1 MKKVKIRFRENSNG
15 TSSIRLNYFH
25 GYEIVNGKKKAIR
38 KIKTLPFHLV
48 TKPKTKKEHKLNE
61 SFKNKADK
69 IAVEWEKSILQ
80 TKTLLKNKKE
90 NVYIK
95 SKLDSKIP
103 DGSISEKWEN
113 HKGKINLV
121 SPANKRLIDIIV
133 VGTGLAG
140 ASASATLAELGYNV
154 KTFCFQDS
162 PRRAHSIAA
171 QGGINAA
178 KNYQGDGDSTYRL
191 FYDTIK
197 GGDYRSREANVHRL
211 AEVSTNIIDQC
222 VAQGVPFARDYGG
235 LLDNRS
241 FGGVLVSRTF
251 YAKGQTGQ
259 QLLLGAYSS
268 MNRQIGRG
276 KIKMYN
282 RHEMM
287 ELVLVDGKARGI
299 ITRNLVN
306 GKIERHGAH
315 AVVVASGGYGNVFF
329 LSTNA
334 MGSNVSA
341 GWKIHK
347 KGAYFAN
354 PCFTQIHPTCIPV
367 SGDHQSKLTLMS
379 ESLRN
384 DGRIW
389 VPKISEDAKAI
400 REGKL
405 KPTQIPEENR
415 DYYLERRYPAF
426 GNLVPRDVASRAAKE
441 RCDAGFGVNKT
452 GEAVYLDFASS
463 IIRYGKEQ
471 AHVKGLDENDAAI
484 VKKLGQD
491 VVRKKYGNLF
501 QMYEKIV
508 DQNPY
513 ETPMMIYPAVH
524 YTMGGVWVDYNLMTS
539 IPGCYAIGEA
549 NFSDHGANRLGAS
562 ALMQGLADGYFV
574 LPYTIGDYLSDD
586 IRTGVIDTNLPEF
599 EKAEASV
606 KAQVEAFVSNNG
618 SNSVDYYHRKLG
630 KIMWDKCGMSRNEKG
645 LKEAIKE
652 IRSLREDFYKN
663 VNVPGKTNEFNEQ
676 LAKAGRVADF
686 LELGELFAK
695 DALERT
701 ESCGGH
707 FREESQTPEGEALR
721 DDKNFTFV
729 SAWEYNMDPS
739 KARLHKEQLKYEEIE
754 VKTRSYK

>member
-1 MKKVKIRFRENSNG
+1 MAS
-15 TSSIRLNYFH
+15 
-25 GYEIVNGKKKAIR
+25 
-38 KIKTLPFHLV
+38 
-48 TKPKTKKEHKLNE
+48 
-61 SFKNKADK
+61 
-69 IAVEWEKSILQ
+69 
-80 TKTLLKNKKE
+80 
-90 NVYIK
+90 
-95 SKLDSKIP
+95 LDSKIP
-103 DGSISEKWEN
+103 KGPVADKWTN
-113 HKGKINLV
+113 HKSKINLV
-121 SPANKRLIDIIV
+121 SPANKRLIDVIV

-197 GGDYRSREANVHRL
+197 GGDYRSRESNVHRL

-259 QLLLGAYSS
+259 QLLLGAYSA

-276 KIKMYN
+276 KIKMFN

-287 ELVLVDGKARGI
+287 DLVLVDGKARGI

-315 AVVVASGGYGNVFF
+315 AVVIASGGYGNVFF

-347 KGAYFAN
+347 KGAHFAN

-389 VPKISEDAKAI
+389 VPKKKEDVEAIRSGNLKAI
-400 REGKL
+400 N
-405 KPTQIPEENR
+405 IPEDDR

-452 GEAVYLDFASS
+452 GEAVYLDFASA
-463 IIRYGKEQ
+463 INRYGKEQ
-471 AHVKGLDENDAAI
+471 AHVKGLDEEDASL

-491 VVRKKYGNLF
+491 VVRAKYGNLF

-513 ETPMMIYPAVH
+513 EMPMMIYPAVH

-574 LPYTIGDYLSDD
+574 LPYTIGDYLSND
-586 IRTGVIDTNLPEF
+586 IRTGSIDTQLPEF

-606 KAQVEAFVSNNG
+606 KAQLEGFIGNKG
-618 SNSVDYYHRKLG
+618 KNSVDYYHRKLG

-645 LKEAIKE
+645 LKAAIKE
-652 IRSLREDFYKN
+652 IKQLREDFYKN
-663 VNVPGKTNEFNEQ
+663 VNVPGRINEFNEQ

-721 DDKNFTFV
+721 DDENFTFV
-729 SAWEYNMDPS
+729 SAWEYKGEPS
-739 KARLHKEQLKYEEIE
+739 KAKIHKEDLKYEEIE

>member
-1 MKKVKIRFRENSNG
+1 M
-15 TSSIRLNYFH
+15 
-25 GYEIVNGKKKAIR
+25 A
-38 KIKTLPFHLV
+38 
-48 TKPKTKKEHKLNE
+48 
-61 SFKNKADK
+61 
-69 IAVEWEKSILQ
+69 
-80 TKTLLKNKKE
+80 
-90 NVYIK
+90 
-95 SKLDSKIP
+95 LDSKIP
-103 DGSISEKWEN
+103 KGPLTDKWTQ
-113 HKGKINLV
+113 HKSNINLV
-121 SPANKRLIDIIV
+121 SPANKRLIDVIV

-259 QLLLGAYSS
+259 QLLLGAYSA

-287 ELVLVDGKARGI
+287 DLVLVDGKARGI
-299 ITRNLVN
+299 IARNLVN
-306 GKIERHGAH
+306 GKLERHSAH
-315 AVVVASGGYGNVFF
+315 AVVIASGGYGNVFF

-341 GWKIHK
+341 AWKIHK
-347 KGAYFAN
+347 KGAHFAN

-367 SGDHQSKLTLMS
+367 SGEHQSKLTLMS

-389 VPKISEDAKAI
+389 VPKKLDDVKAI

-405 KPTQIPEENR
+405 KPTEIAEEDR

-441 RCDAGFGVNKT
+441 RCDEGYGVNKT
-452 GEAVYLDFASS
+452 GEAVYLDFAAS
-463 IIRYGKEQ
+463 IERYGKEQ
-471 AHVKGLDENDAAI
+471 AHVKGLDENDAAL

-491 VVRKKYGNLF
+491 VVRAKYGNLF

-549 NFSDHGANRLGAS
+549 NLSDHGANRLGAS

-574 LPYTIGDYLSDD
+574 LPYTIGDYLADD
-586 IRTGVIDTNLPEF
+586 IRTGTIDTDLPEF

-606 KAQVEAFVSNNG
+606 KAQLDAFVNNKG
-618 SNSVDYYHRKLG
+618 THTVDYYHKILG
-630 KIMWDKCGMSRNEKG
+630 KIMWDKCGMSRNIKG
-645 LKEAIKE
+645 LKEAITE
-652 IRSLREDFYKN
+652 IKALREDFYKN
-663 VNVPGKTNEFNEQ
+663 VKVPGTTSEFNPE
-676 LAKAGRVADF
+676 LAKAARVADF

-695 DALERT
+695 DALERN

-721 DDKNFTFV
+721 DDENFTFV
-729 SAWEYNMDPS
+729 SAWEYKGEPS
-739 KARLHKEQLKYEEIE
+739 KAKLHKEQLDYEEIE